1 MNGGGDNDGRIREI
15 INNSIQYLQIY
26 LDNLNDGQKIASS
39 KNMENNKKPIIKQ
52 NEKNEKNK
60 SYCNYQHAIQT
71 PKTKTKT
78 NNPVNNK
85 IIYEQ
90 EKTVN
95 ENEYNIWKA
104 YSWIEYSI
112 LQLRLK
118 KYNLMDTYSTD
129 KIASKKNSRKIVDN
143 KKVVIEL
150 KQHLQNLD
158 YDNHESLLNN
168 LREIRNNLKIIVK
181 KTTLKR

>member
-1 MNGGGDNDGRIREI
+1 LNGGDNNDSRIREI

-26 LDNLNDGQKIASS
+26 LDNLNDGQKTPQSS
-39 KNMENNKKPIIKQ
+39 KNMENNKKPNIK
-52 NEKNEKNK
+52 KNEKNK
-60 SYCNYQHAIQT
+60 SYCTNQHAIQT
-71 PKTKTKT
+71 PNT

-90 EKTVN
+90 EKTIN

-112 LQLRLK
+112 LQVRLK

-129 KIASKKNSRKIVDN
+129 KIVSKKNTRKSVDN
-143 KKVVIEL
+143 KKLVIEL

>member
-1 MNGGGDNDGRIREI
+1 LNGDDNDSRIREI

-26 LDNLNDGQKIASS
+26 LDNLNDGQKIPQSS
-39 KNMENNKKPIIKQ
+39 KNTENNKKPNIKQ

-60 SYCNYQHAIQT
+60 SYCTYQHAIQT
-71 PKTKTKT
+71 PNTHNPTSNKT
-78 NNPVNNK
+78 
-85 IIYEQ
+85 IYEQ
-90 EKTVN
+90 EKTFN

-112 LQLRLK
+112 LQVRLK

-129 KIASKKNSRKIVDN
+129 KVASKKNTRKSVDN
-143 KKVVIEL
+143 KKLVIEL

-168 LREIRNNLKIIVK
+168 LREIRNNLMIIVK